1 MVSVLISQLNLGYV
15 FSSAYWEMKSR
26 IGFKMT
32 INFSSANWE
41 MKSGIDLK
49 RWRNVDHCLLLAPLE
64 SLNTPPLPPLTTPRW
79 ITRLFYETDAAFSLR
94 FEWATT
100 KSSTVLWVTLWIT
113 ARFEAMLDRGDSSE
127 ETQWNLQQNRTKLV
141 PGKKYLHSIS
151 EKISLYSFSDI
162 LGLKPAP
169 NDGTPGSLRHLL
181 DPSVDIDVLETES
194 DGKLMRTDIC
204 RKPAGFDNCS
214 QCICKFCVSGEM
226 LFFFV

>member
-1 MVSVLISQLNLGYV
+1 
-15 FSSAYWEMKSR
+15 
-26 IGFKMT
+26 MT

-64 SLNTPPLPPLTTPRW
+64 SLNSPPLPPSYNTSLNNTVFLGNRCYFFTLCWGLSEPRQNPPLSFELLSES
-79 ITRLFYETDAAFSLR
+79 RLALKRCLIVETLAR
-94 FEWATT
+94 RRT
-100 KSSTVLWVTLWIT
+100 K
-113 ARFEAMLDRGDSSE
+113 
-127 ETQWNLQQNRTKLV
+127 NLQRNRTKLV
-141 PGKKYLHSIS
+141 PGRKSLHSIS

-226 LFFFV
+226 LFFFPIVAIECGCSITAIAFYFNITAIKCSL

>member
-1 MVSVLISQLNLGYV
+1 METLARRRNEICSKI
-15 FSSAYWEMKSR
+15 ER
-26 IGFKMT
+26 
-32 INFSSANWE
+32 NWF
-41 MKSGIDLK
+41 
-49 RWRNVDHCLLLAPLE
+49 LE
-64 SLNTPPLPPLTTPRW
+64 TS
-79 ITRLFYETDAAFSLR
+79 
-94 FEWATT
+94 
-100 KSSTVLWVTLWIT
+100 
-113 ARFEAMLDRGDSSE
+113 
-127 ETQWNLQQNRTKLV
+127 
-141 PGKKYLHSIS
+141 GKKSLHSIS

-214 QCICKFCVSGEM
+214 QCICEFCVSGEM

>member
-1 MVSVLISQLNLGYV
+1 M
-15 FSSAYWEMKSR
+15 
-26 IGFKMT
+26 
-32 INFSSANWE
+32 
-41 MKSGIDLK
+41 
-49 RWRNVDHCLLLAPLE
+49 LLFHTL
-64 SLNTPPLPPLTTPRW
+64 
-79 ITRLFYETDAAFSLR
+79 LR
-94 FEWATT
+94 FERDTT
-100 KSSTVLWVTLWIT
+100 KSSIVLWVTLWIT

-141 PGKKYLHSIS
+141 PGKKSLHSIS

-226 LFFFV
+226 LFFFPIVAIECGCSITAIAFYFNITAIKCSL

>member
-1 MVSVLISQLNLGYV
+1 
-15 FSSAYWEMKSR
+15 MKPMLLFHWGLSEPRQNPPLSFELLSESR
-26 IGFKMT
+26 L
-32 INFSSANWE
+32 A
-41 MKSGIDLK
+41 LK
-49 RWRNVDHCLLLAPLE
+49 RCLIVETLARRRNEICRKIERNWFLE
-64 SLNTPPLPPLTTPRW
+64 RSLY
-79 ITRLFYETDAAFSLR
+79 ILF
-94 FEWATT
+94 
-100 KSSTVLWVTLWIT
+100 
-113 ARFEAMLDRGDSSE
+113 
-127 ETQWNLQQNRTKLV
+127 
-141 PGKKYLHSIS
+141 IS

-226 LFFFV
+226 LFFFL

>member
-1 MVSVLISQLNLGYV
+1 M
-15 FSSAYWEMKSR
+15 E
-26 IGFKMT
+26 T
-32 INFSSANWE
+32 
-41 MKSGIDLK
+41 
-49 RWRNVDHCLLLAPLE
+49 LA
-64 SLNTPPLPPLTTPRW
+64 R
-79 ITRLFYETDAAFSLR
+79 RR
-94 FEWATT
+94 T
-100 KSSTVLWVTLWIT
+100 K
-113 ARFEAMLDRGDSSE
+113 
-127 ETQWNLQQNRTKLV
+127 NLQQNRTKLV
-141 PGKKYLHSIS
+141 PGRKSLHSIS

-226 LFFFV
+226 LFFSYSCNRMRLQYNCNRILFQYNCN

>member
-1 MVSVLISQLNLGYV
+1 
-15 FSSAYWEMKSR
+15 MKECRSLFTPGASR
-26 IGFKMT
+26 
-32 INFSSANWE
+32 
-41 MKSGIDLK
+41 KSK
-49 RWRNVDHCLLLAPLE
+49 YP
-64 SLNTPPLPPLTTPRW
+64 PPLPPSYNTSLNNTVFLGNRCCFFTLCW
-79 ITRLFYETDAAFSLR
+79 GLSETRQNPPLSFELLSESRLALKRCLIVETLAR
-94 FEWATT
+94 RRT
-100 KSSTVLWVTLWIT
+100 K
-113 ARFEAMLDRGDSSE
+113 
-127 ETQWNLQQNRTKLV
+127 NLQQNRTKLV
-141 PGKKYLHSIS
+141 PGRKSLHSIS

-226 LFFFV
+226 LFFFL